1 MQKAEE
7 KAVACYQ
14 SGIFAAALRSF
25 LNVLAEDPKRE
36 DILVYIAN
44 CYDGL
49 GQKEEAVAYYRKAL
63 KINGKSDIAA
73 ANLAIIFYELQD
85 YAAARALK
93 INPWNA
99 SALSVM
105 GNLRYRKKDFDGA
118 LKFWRWKQNAISIPR
133 C

>member
-1 MQKAEE
+1 MQTSTFFLPSFVILNHLDNISGGQVLQKAEE

-14 SGIFAAALRSF
+14 SGNFAAALRSF

-63 KINGKSDIAA
+63 K
-73 ANLAIIFYELQD
+73 AN
-85 YAAARALK
+85 
-93 INPWNA
+93 
-99 SALSVM
+99 
-105 GNLRYRKKDFDGA
+105 
-118 LKFWRWKQNAISIPR
+118 
-133 C
+133 